1 MSPRRSVDQEL
12 SRERI
17 LEEAAVLFAKH
28 GYRDLTMR
36 SIAKEMGYS
45 HGALYY
51 HFKDKAEL
59 FYAMVKEDFSMILAK
74 QREML
79 KGSRVG
85 DIGQLKRLMT
95 EFIKFGIENPHHY
108 EIMFLINDAE
118 LRKHSRVEQAQ
129 CLDLFAS
136 VVRGI
141 IGSRKEAQHK
151 MYTLPWSLFM
161 SMHGFITYTI
171 HYGQTYSEVKKMAED
186 HINNL
191 CEGIGRS

>member
-1 MSPRRSVDQEL
+1 
-12 SRERI
+12 
-17 LEEAAVLFAKH
+17 
-28 GYRDLTMR
+28 MR

-151 MYTLPWSLFM
+151 
-161 SMHGFITYTI
+161 I